1 MSWSQI
7 TSDEKQ
13 IEYAL
18 KLIKDHTGLKLK
30 LCDHFTGI
38 NTYNERRYFNVIL
51 SERISESLE
60 YALLCSFA
68 NKYKLISV
76 EPNGVK
82 RIAVYLNE

>member
-13 IEYAL
+13 IEHAL
-18 KLIKDHTGLKLK
+18 ELIKDHTGLKLK

-38 NTYNERRYFNVIL
+38 NMHNGRRYFNVALSDMVSDSLDYTIL
-51 SERISESLE
+51 
-60 YALLCSFA
+60 CDFA
-68 NKYKLISV
+68 RNYKLISV

-82 RIAVYLNE
+82 RVAAIS

>member
-18 KLIKDHTGLKLK
+18 ELIKDHTGLKLK

-51 SERISESLE
+51 SEMVNKSVD
-60 YALLCSFA
+60 YTTLCNFA
-68 NKYKLISV
+68 RRYKLISF